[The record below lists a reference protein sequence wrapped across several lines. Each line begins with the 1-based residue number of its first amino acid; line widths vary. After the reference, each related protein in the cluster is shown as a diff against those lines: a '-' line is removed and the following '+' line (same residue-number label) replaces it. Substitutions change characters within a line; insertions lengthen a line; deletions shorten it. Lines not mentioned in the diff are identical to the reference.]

1 MVVRTGK
8 RGQDES
14 ALAGTILNGSDAA
27 VRDRNGAIP
36 GRGSGGIRNEPG
48 CRDAMGR
55 HPLSPVIT
63 EPLTC

>member
-27 VRDRNGAIP
+27 VRDSNDAIP
-36 GRGSGGIRNEPG
+36 GRGSDGIRNEPG

-55 HPLSPVIT
+55 HPLSPAIT
-63 EPLTC
+63 GPLTC

>member
-1 MVVRTGK
+1 VCAGEG
-8 RGQDES
+8 GQNEA

-27 VRDRNGAIP
+27 VRNSNDPIP

-55 HPLSPVIT
+55 HPLSLTIR